1 MLLMCSNVTVF
12 VLVFAFVLCFVHIN
26 QLVWRSTVFMLTKP
40 LCFICFLKT
49 LCCCKQNVLVAY

>member
-1 MLLMCSNVTVF
+1 MLLMCSNATVF

-40 LCFICFLKT
+40 LCFYVF
-49 LCCCKQNVLVAY
+49 